1 MTDDRIVSSCTMY
14 KIFPKQ
20 CAQVPGRLRTSYP
33 QSNVS
38 HCLAIGR
45 QVIHKGPNSQN
56 QTHAILLHDSGLEWP
71 RASYLTKIVIC
82 RILMNMETKMLQI
95 QITENDKRA
104 YKAALA
110 LRGVTIRQDIRAHIK
125 RVAGEVAQFGA
136 NEVSSE

>member
-1 MTDDRIVSSCTMY
+1 
-14 KIFPKQ
+14 
-20 CAQVPGRLRTSYP
+20 
-33 QSNVS
+33 
-38 HCLAIGR
+38 
-45 QVIHKGPNSQN
+45 
-56 QTHAILLHDSGLEWP
+56 
-71 RASYLTKIVIC
+71 
-82 RILMNMETKMLQI
+82 MNMETKMLQI